1 LAVTDAVIILKAL
14 VEKNATEALA
24 SKHFSISLNSLQNEQ
39 ALFNFEPTG
48 SVDFRK
54 FDASPTTLEIQH
66 KMSRLEA
73 TQVTQVTGRQKIAE
87 RRWTIESWMAAGAL
101 SLSQTKSLKAIL

>member
-54 FDASPTTLEIQH
+54 FDATLEIQH

-73 TQVTQVTGRQKIAE
+73 TQVTGRQKIAE

>member
-73 TQVTQVTGRQKIAE
+73 TQVTGRQKIAE